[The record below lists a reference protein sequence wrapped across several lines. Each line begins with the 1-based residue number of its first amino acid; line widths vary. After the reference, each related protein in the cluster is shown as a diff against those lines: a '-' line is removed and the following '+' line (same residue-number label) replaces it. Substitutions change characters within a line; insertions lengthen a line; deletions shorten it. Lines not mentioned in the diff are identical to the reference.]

1 MSPIA
6 EDLKVAD
13 KNKIN
18 AFLPV
23 RNKGNDFAW
32 DTITGIVLA
41 DALGKSVG
49 SYTLA
54 EFQRDCQEQ
63 LGAAL
68 EPSSFWD
75 VLERMYFTSD
85 DLFRISPEFLI
96 FKASDGADEGGR
108 PNDRMAALFRVL
120 LGGETIQAEF
130 QEELNFL
137 EAELL
142 AVLRKKMRS
151 GGRTGGTRAAVAEEP
166 YLPYLAEAFRTDIAF
181 LFRHPK
187 YLLEELT
194 NTLRLYAF
202 CYCTQLAL
210 NVREWRGGAPQPKP
224 LYFILDTEKASQERA
239 SKRYGYDAFRS
250 SSAYLFPYLS
260 ASEALQGK
268 DTKRP
273 LWRLYEEAR
282 ATGEQAGLV
291 ASLNNYAAA
300 FAENR
305 GLKRPA
311 PADDLAGAFGRVLD
325 LAYEQFMPRTHRHGI
340 NQKYMK
346 ELQDEICDEFLQ
358 FRGRSGL
365 MLVLNQDRLLLLTN
379 LAIGDRDRLRLHELL
394 DEFKRRG
401 VYFDNQSAQALVAFY
416 ERLGN
421 VERMSD
427 SGDAIYVRK
436 TL

>member
-1 MSPIA
+1 MGPIA

-32 DTITGIVLA
+32 DTITGIVLS
-41 DALGKSVG
+41 DALGKTVG
-49 SYTLA
+49 QYTLA
-54 EFQRDCQEQ
+54 EYQRDCREQ
-63 LGAAL
+63 IGPDL
-68 EPSSFWD
+68 EPPDFWD
-75 VLERMYFTSD
+75 VLERMYFTSN

-96 FKASDGADEGGR
+96 FKASDGAEEGGR

-120 LGGETIQAEF
+120 LGGATIQAEF
-130 QEELNFL
+130 QAELNFL

-142 AVLRKKMRS
+142 AVLRTKMRPGS
-151 GGRTGGTRAAVAEEP
+151 RAGATRAAAEEP
-166 YLPYLAEAFRTDIAF
+166 YLPFLADAFRADLAF

-194 NTLRLYAF
+194 NALQLYAF

-260 ASEALQGK
+260 AAEALQSK
-268 DTKRP
+268 DAKRP

-282 ATGEQAGLV
+282 AAGDQAGLV
-291 ASLNNYAAA
+291 ASLNDYAAA

-305 GLKRPA
+305 GLKRQA
-311 PADDLAGAFGRVLD
+311 PASDMVGALGRILD
-325 LAYEQFMPRTHRHGI
+325 LAYEQFKPGTHRHGI

-379 LAIGDRDRLRLHELL
+379 LAIGDRDRLRLHELIE
-394 DEFKRRG
+394 EFKRRG
-401 VYFDNQSAQALVAFY
+401 IYLDNQSAQALVTFY

>member
-1 MSPIA
+1 MAPIA

-49 SYTLA
+49 PYTLA
-54 EFQRDCQEQ
+54 EFQHDCRAR
-63 LGAAL
+63 LGAAM
-68 EPSSFWD
+68 EPLAFWD

-120 LGGETIQAEF
+120 LGGATIPAEF
-130 QEELNFL
+130 HEELNFL

-142 AVLRKKMRS
+142 AVLRTKMRPGARAGAARA
-151 GGRTGGTRAAVAEEP
+151 GGEEP
-166 YLPYLAEAFRTDIAF
+166 YLPFLAEAFKADLAF

-194 NTLRLYAF
+194 NALQLYAF

-210 NVREWRGGAPQPKP
+210 SVRDWRGGAPQPKP

-239 SKRYGYDAFRS
+239 SKRHGYDAYRS

-260 ASEALQGK
+260 AAEALQGK
-268 DTKRP
+268 DAKRP

-282 ATGEQAGLV
+282 AAGDQAGLV
-291 ASLNNYAAA
+291 VVLNRYAVE

-325 LAYEQFMPRTHRHGI
+325 LAYEQFKPGTHRHGI

-394 DEFKRRG
+394 EEFKRRG
-401 VYFDNQSAQALVAFY
+401 IYLDSQSAQALVAFY

>member
-1 MSPIA
+1 MAPIA

-23 RNKGNDFAW
+23 RNKGNDFTW
-32 DTITGIVLA
+32 ETITGIFLA

-49 SYTLA
+49 QYTLA
-54 EFQRDCQEQ
+54 EFQHDCRERV
-63 LGAAL
+63 GAAM
-68 EPSSFWD
+68 EPPDFWN

-120 LGGETIQAEF
+120 LGGTIIQVEF

-142 AVLRKKMRS
+142 AVLRTKMR
-151 GGRTGGTRAAVAEEP
+151 TGTARIAVAEEP
-166 YLPYLAEAFRTDIAF
+166 YLPFLADAFRADLAF

-194 NTLRLYAF
+194 NALRLYAF

-210 NVREWRGGAPQPKP
+210 SVRDWRGGAPQPKP

-239 SKRYGYDAFRS
+239 SKRYGYETFRTA
-250 SSAYLFPYLS
+250 SAYLFPYLS
-260 ASEALQGK
+260 AAEALQGK
-268 DTKRP
+268 EVKRP
-273 LWRLYEEAR
+273 LWRLYEEAQT
-282 ATGEQAGLV
+282 ADNQDGLI
-291 ASLNNYAAA
+291 ASLNDYAAA
-300 FAENR
+300 FADNR
-305 GLKRPA
+305 GLKAPLPA
-311 PADDLAGAFGRVLD
+311 GDLAGALSRILD
-325 LAYEQFMPRTHRHGI
+325 LAYEQFKPGTHRHGI
-340 NQKYMK
+340 NHKYMK
-346 ELQDEICDEFLQ
+346 EVQDEICDEFLQ
-358 FRGRSGL
+358 FRGRSGQ

-394 DEFKRRG
+394 DEFRRRG
-401 VYFDNQSAQALVAFY
+401 IYLDNQSAQALVAFY